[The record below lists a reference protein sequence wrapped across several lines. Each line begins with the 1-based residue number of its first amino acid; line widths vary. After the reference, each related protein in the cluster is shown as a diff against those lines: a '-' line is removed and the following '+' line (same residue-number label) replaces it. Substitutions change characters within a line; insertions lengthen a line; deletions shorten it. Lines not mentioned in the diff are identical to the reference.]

1 MFDIPFH
8 INLFNFLIELE
19 YPLNTSNKITDITL
33 HPLETLNRT
42 HIALLIYF
50 FNWTRISI
58 KYIKKNNRHYFTSIR
73 NIK

>member
-42 HIALLIYF
+42 HFALLIYF
-50 FNWTRISI
+50 FN
-58 KYIKKNNRHYFTSIR
+58 
-73 NIK
+73 

>member
-19 YPLNTSNKITDITL
+19 HPLNTSNKRTDTVL

-42 HIALLIYF
+42 HIALLIYLF
-50 FNWTRISI
+50 
-58 KYIKKNNRHYFTSIR
+58 H
-73 NIK
+73 